1 VRSGGGAS
9 PLIPEEPYFC
19 DDIRQDLDAET
30 LNERIA
36 VINAIVQSFSM
47 EKLNQTST
55 RFYRGRS
62 MSGTFH
68 PGDCL
73 IVESTA
79 LANIRIGDVIVYR
92 GTNHDG
98 EEDVLVHRIVAS
110 TPNGLV
116 TRGDNNPR
124 VDTTLVT
131 AENLLGRV
139 THVER
144 NGITRPVRGGRLG
157 LLHARLFRFRL
168 SVWKFIKRLGREPYR
183 RLRNSNLI
191 PRLWQPN
198 VTTLRFDTEKGSLVK
213 YICGGRVVAR
223 WWQQQNRFECDKPY
237 DLVIPRPD
245 EK

>member
-1 VRSGGGAS
+1 MQSNAK
-9 PLIPEEPYFC
+9 
-19 DDIRQDLDAET
+19 IRL
-30 LNERIA
+30 
-36 VINAIVQSFSM
+36 
-47 EKLNQTST
+47 
-55 RFYRGRS
+55 YRGNS
-62 MSGTFH
+62 MKGTFRS
-68 PGDCL
+68 GDCL
-73 IVESTA
+73 VITA
-79 LANIRIGDVIVYR
+79 VLLSDICPGDIIIYR
-92 GTNHDG
+92 APNHSG
-98 EEDVLVHRIVAS
+98 EKDELVHRFVAS

-131 AENLLGRV
+131 AENLMGRV

-168 SVWKFIKRLGREPYR
+168 SVWKFIKRLGRVPYR

-213 YICGGRVVAR
+213 YICNGRTVAR
-223 WWQQQNRFECDKPY
+223 WWQQRNRFECDKPY

-245 EK
+245 QK